1 MLLLTAGPDV
11 SRERGIFLFNPWFF
25 LLSFFPCLSF
35 SFYHNPSPI
44 LFHFGLH
51 PDQRIMAKK
60 EIRRL
65 KKDSNKSCTY
75 FMIWENTHWGLSLF
89 LLFLSELY
97 DILIYL
103 LGCVCIIRNVLCRSP
118 GIKTSEKQEAMI
130 DFEITTVEKKDHS
143 KV

>member
-1 MLLLTAGPDV
+1 
-11 SRERGIFLFNPWFF
+11 
-25 LLSFFPCLSF
+25 
-35 SFYHNPSPI
+35 
-44 LFHFGLH
+44 
-51 PDQRIMAKK
+51 
-60 EIRRL
+60 
-65 KKDSNKSCTY
+65 
-75 FMIWENTHWGLSLF
+75 MIWENTHWGLSLF

-118 GIKTSEKQEAMI
+118 EIKTSEKQEAMI